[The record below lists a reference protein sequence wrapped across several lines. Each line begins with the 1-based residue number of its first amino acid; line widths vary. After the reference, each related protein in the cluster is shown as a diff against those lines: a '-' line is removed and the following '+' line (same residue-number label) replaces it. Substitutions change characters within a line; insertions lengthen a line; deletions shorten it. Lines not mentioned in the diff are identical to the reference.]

1 MKPLIEKMGMKRGCG
16 GGLAGK
22 PGVSGHG
29 SVQEEKRRR
38 LLLIGPP
45 PYRDGGAR
53 VTFDILLD
61 YLGRFPPLAMEVFDL
76 PVHHP
81 FYDHGG
87 LPGPLSHRR
96 TLMGT
101 LRALMRTP
109 RVDTV
114 VLVGSSDVCFSYGV
128 AFVLCA
134 KLFRKSCVARMTGGR
149 AVFLSK
155 RLPAPIRALCFFLF
169 RAIDVFSVETEVAR
183 NDLPERLRAKT
194 VVVRGFRPRGPV
206 LPPIRRDRGRTNFA
220 FVGRTASTES
230 GSETTEKGLDVLLD
244 SGLHRGRLRPQGETT
259 EKGLDVLL
267 DAFDRARNARSSP
280 RSMEVHIY
288 GRIPDSLVERAR
300 RTPGVFAHGYL
311 PNDRLRAALQQHDVL
326 AFPSRAWSEGHPGAI
341 VEAFVAGLPVIASD
355 LSGPSEIV
363 KDGVNGLIVRTGD
376 PEAFAAAMT
385 KLAADRE
392 LLCRLTD
399 GARASASEF
408 DQERVLP
415 ELSEALGLLPGD
427 ARPA

>member
-1 MKPLIEKMGMKRGCG
+1 M
-16 GGLAGK
+16 
-22 PGVSGHG
+22 
-29 SVQEEKRRR
+29 
-38 LLLIGPP
+38 LLIGPP

-61 YLGRFPPLAMEVFDL
+61 YLGRFPHLAMEVFDL

-81 FYDHGG
+81 LYDHGG

-96 TLMGT
+96 TLMSV

-114 VLVGSSDVCFSYGV
+114 VLVGTSDFCFSYGL

-149 AVFLSK
+149 AVFLTK
-155 RLPAPIRALCFFLF
+155 RLPAPIRAVCLFLF
-169 RAIDVFSVETEVAR
+169 RAIDVFSVQTEVAR
-183 NDLPERLRAKT
+183 NDVSDRLRAKT
-194 VVVRGFRPRGPV
+194 VVVRGLRPRGPV
-206 LPPIRRDRGRTNFA
+206 LPPVRRDRGRTSFA

-230 GSETTEKGLDVLLD
+230 ASETTEKGL
-244 SGLHRGRLRPQGETT
+244 E
-259 EKGLDVLL
+259 VLL
-267 DAFDRARNARSSP
+267 DAFDRTRNDRSSP

-288 GRIPDSLVERAR
+288 GRLPDSLAERAR
-300 RTPGVFAHGYL
+300 RTPGVFVHGYL

-326 AFPSRAWSEGHPGAI
+326 AFPSRSGSEGHPGAI

-355 LSGPSEIV
+355 LPGPSEIV
-363 KDGVNGLIVRTGD
+363 EDGVNGLIVETGD
-376 PEAFAAAMT
+376 EEAFAAAMT
-385 KLAADRE
+385 RLAGDHE
-392 LLCRLTD
+392 LRRRLAD

-415 ELSEALGLLPGD
+415 ELVEVLGLLPGD
-427 ARPA
+427 AKPA

>member
-1 MKPLIEKMGMKRGCG
+1 MKPLIEKMVMKRGCG

-96 TLMGT
+96 TLMVV
-101 LRALMRTP
+101 LRALTRVP

-114 VLVGSSDVCFSYGV
+114 VFVGSSDVCFSYGT

-149 AVFLSK
+149 GGFLSK
-155 RLPAPIRALCFFLF
+155 RLPAPIRAMCLFLF
-169 RAIDVFSVETEVAR
+169 QAVDVFSVQTEVAR
-183 NDLPERLRAKT
+183 KDLPERLRTKT
-194 VVVRGFRPRGPV
+194 IVTRNFRLQGPV
-206 LPPIRRDRGRTNFA
+206 SPPVRRDRARMSFA
-220 FVGRTASTES
+220 FVGRVVATES
-230 GSETTEKGLDVLLD
+230 ASKT
-244 SGLHRGRLRPQGETT
+244 Q

-267 DAFDRARNARSSP
+267 DAFDQVCSVPGATRVI
-280 RSMEVHIY
+280 EVHLHIY
-288 GRIPDSLVERAR
+288 GSIPVSMVQRVQ
-300 RTPGVFAHGYL
+300 RTLGVFAHGYL

-326 AFPSRAWSEGHPGAI
+326 AFPSRAVFEGHPGAI
-341 VEAFVAGLPVIASD
+341 IEAFLAGLPVIASD
-355 LSGPSEIV
+355 LPGPSEIV
-363 KDGVNGLIVRTGD
+363 KEGVNGLIVRTGD
-376 PEAFAAAMT
+376 PDAFAAAMT
-385 KLAADRE
+385 KLAFDHE
-392 LLCRLTD
+392 LRRRLAD

-408 DQERVLP
+408 HQERVLP
-415 ELSEALGLLPGD
+415 ELVEALGLLPGD